1 MTEAL
6 QFAILGLGAS
16 AAYVLLGSGVV
27 LINRGSS
34 VINFGQAGFAMVGA
48 FLLWDLH
55 NNHGMSFVPAF
66 IASMFIA
73 GILGLLTFFLVM
85 RPLAESSSF
94 ARTLASLGLLLIL
107 QAGAGLIWGVV
118 PVSVQP
124 WLPTH
129 ILHFA
134 GVTVSAEPLVE
145 LLIAVAIIAVLWV
158 ASERSRVGMGLRAL
172 AENPRTAAG
181 FGWSPTRLGVLT
193 WTSGAML
200 GALAGMLIA
209 PTSGVDTTSMP
220 LLIVPTLAAVYLG
233 SFESFPIL
241 LLASVVIGVGQS
253 LLTEYVHVTGVATG
267 LPFIVIFVF
276 LVVRRRD
283 RSTRSQIRV
292 RLPELGTG
300 RANRFGLA
308 AALVIGG
315 IVIGLMT
322 SQNFISAMGVT
333 FSWALIV
340 LSVVVLVGYTGQ
352 LSLAQTSL
360 AGIAALIAAH
370 LVADTGFPFIFAL
383 VAAMLITV
391 LIGGVLAI
399 PALRTRDINLAIVT
413 LGLAYLADQM
423 IFSNLHFTGSYGS
436 INVGSPSLFG
446 FSVAALFHPT
456 RYTLFALFVLVLAAF
471 VVSSVRRGTA
481 GQRLL
486 AVRNNER
493 AAAALGVNVVQAK
506 LFAFMLA
513 AAVTSLGG
521 VLLAFQQPNV
531 TVSSGY
537 GPLESIEA
545 VAYSVIGG
553 AGYVSGAA
561 GGATLPNGAFGN
573 WLLNSIVPSASAL
586 WLEVLGGA
594 VLILLLIVYPDG
606 MAREWQR
613 YANLIAGRFKGRR
626 ARRQTAPAAAA
637 QPATV
642 TREPHPIQ
650 PRALSI
656 EGLTVQHGGGVIAV
670 DNVSVT
676 VAPGEV
682 VALIGPNG
690 AGKSSLIDG
699 VSGLTPV
706 GSGAVR
712 LGNEVLTQTPAF
724 LRSRMGL
731 VRSFQSLELFETS
744 TVRDNLAV
752 GADEGR
758 FSDYPRDLV
767 LPRRPKLDDL
777 ALVVIDELELGH
789 LLDTRVDQ
797 LSYGQRRL
805 VAVARAVAARPS
817 VLMLDEPAAGMGGV
831 EVRELARVVRLL
843 SSTWGIG
850 VLVVEH
856 DMAFVMDV
864 ADRIVVLEA
873 GRHLATGTPSEIRS
887 NPDVI
892 RAYLGDTGEGASP
905 VPAVA
910 NPSGV
915 EAK

>member
-1 MTEAL
+1 MTQVL

-34 VINFGQAGFAMVGA
+34 VINFAQAGFAMVGA

-55 NNHGMSFVPAF
+55 EVHAMSFVPAF
-66 IASMFIA
+66 IASLVIV
-73 GILGLLTFFLVM
+73 GLLGVLTFFLVM
-85 RPLAESSSF
+85 RPLAASSTF
-94 ARTLASLGLLLIL
+94 ARTLASLGVLLIL

-118 PVSVQP
+118 PVSVP
-124 WLPTH
+124 AWLPTN

-134 GVTVSAEPLVE
+134 GVTVSAQPLVE
-145 LLIAVAIIAVLWV
+145 LAIAIVIIVVLWV

-193 WTSGAML
+193 WCSGAVL

-209 PTSGVDTTSMP
+209 PTSGLDTTNMP

-241 LLASVVIGVGQS
+241 LLASIFIGVGQS

-300 RANRFGLA
+300 RANWFALT
-308 AALVIGG
+308 AALVAGG
-315 IVIGLMT
+315 VILGLIT
-322 SQNFISAMGVT
+322 NQNFLSAMAVT

-352 LSLAQTSL
+352 LSLAQASL

-370 LVADTGFPFIFAL
+370 LVAGAHFPFILAL
-383 VAAMLITV
+383 IAAMLITV

-423 IFSNLHFTGSYGS
+423 IFSNLHFIGSYGS
-436 INVGSPSLFG
+436 IDVGSPTIFG
-446 FSVAALFHPT
+446 FNVAALFHPT
-456 RYTLFALFVLVLAAF
+456 RYALFALVVLVLASL
-471 VVSSVRRGTA
+471 VVSSVRRGTS

-531 TVSSGY
+531 TVSAGY
-537 GPLESIEA
+537 GPLESIDA
-545 VAYSVIGG
+545 VAYGVIGG

-561 GGATLPNGAFGN
+561 GGATLANGAFGN
-573 WLLNSIVPSASAL
+573 WLLNSIAPSASAL
-586 WLEVLGGA
+586 WLEVIGGA
-594 VLILLLIVYPDG
+594 VLILLLVVYPDG

-613 YANLIAGRFKGRR
+613 YANAVASRFKRR
-626 ARRQTAPAAAA
+626 RDKSRGLASAEVG
-637 QPATV
+637 ATV
-642 TREPHPIQ
+642 ARDPQPIE
-650 PRALSI
+650 PRALYI

-670 DNVSVT
+670 DDVSVT

-699 VSGLTPV
+699 VSGLTPSR
-706 GSGAVR
+706 SGGVR
-712 LGNEVLTQTPAF
+712 LGDETITQTAAF
-724 LRSRMGL
+724 RRSRMGL

-758 FSDYPRDLV
+758 FWDYPRDLV

-777 ALVVIDELELGH
+777 ALTVIDELGLGQ

-797 LSYGQRRL
+797 LPYGQRRL

-817 VLMLDEPAAGMGGV
+817 VLMLDEPAAGMGGI

-843 SSTWGIG
+843 SGTWGIG

-856 DMAFVMDV
+856 DMEFVMEV

-892 RAYLGDTGEGASP
+892 RAYLGDTGEGGSP
-905 VPAVA
+905 VPAIA
-910 NPSGV
+910 NPSVV